1 MKHIFIVPL
10 NNEVNYYL
18 LFYLASFSVGF
29 LIVFYQCLKFREKLP
44 LLSTV
49 TAAIFLACVFGCK
62 LMSVLENY
70 LIGDYGSSGLF
81 DSTQMAL
88 GGAVLAFLAIIL
100 LNKIFRLPGEYLYGI
115 GLAALIGLL
124 IQKPG
129 CFFGGCC
136 KGMEV
141 TNFIGFAYA
150 DGILRHPL
158 QLYEMVFYGM
168 AVITLVKIKVKN
180 IGSKYFL
187 SLVLFCVV
195 QFFAEFIKDPGD
207 TLAFAQKII
216 GLKIV
221 QVIYLFLSIIF
232 LSFYYLSERSKKIEP
247 FSHPKNYVLLN
258 VSILLVVVFV
268 FYIIHPFLFP
278 IEIYAVNIAF
288 LPAIFLSMVQLF
300 NYFTIPRYRWA
311 SLLILILPLFLMSQT
326 LPENTGTQK
335 VYKTIGV
342 GYQGG
347 EFNNYIVNS
356 TDPGSCSGHSYGTEF
371 QQKYNVISIGYSTT
385 KIRKKA
391 NFTYGLNASFGNIKE
406 TNLTTSEVSSNTIAS
421 LNPYFSTD
429 LNWLGIGIGL
439 HLGSNYYALTKS
451 TNRGSGYPTTG
462 LETFPVL
469 PQAHFRVGPK
479 RFFAI
484 EYNFANHFPSALPT
498 FTHEIVFGSGFGVR
512 NGLYFKYGTLI
523 GSQSDQEIGR
533 YISGYIPF
541 NNKVVIEPV
550 FGWGSISNVYMLG
563 VSYRFGHKET
573 DYTLAQSKD

>member
-1 MKHIFIVPL
+1 
-10 NNEVNYYL
+10 
-18 LFYLASFSVGF
+18 
-29 LIVFYQCLKFREKLP
+29 
-44 LLSTV
+44 
-49 TAAIFLACVFGCK
+49 
-62 LMSVLENY
+62 
-70 LIGDYGSSGLF
+70 
-81 DSTQMAL
+81 L
-88 GGAVLAFLAIIL
+88 GGAVLAFLVIIL

-158 QLYEMVFYGM
+158 QLYEMVYYGV
-168 AVITLVKIKVKN
+168 AVIALVKIKVKN

-221 QVIYLFLSIIF
+221 QLIYLFLSILF
-232 LSFYYLSERSKKIEP
+232 LSIFYLSETRKKIEP
-247 FSHPKNYVLLN
+247 TSYLKNYVLLN
-258 VSILLVVVFV
+258 ATLLIAVVFV
-268 FYIIHPFLFP
+268 FYIIHPFLFR

-288 LPAIFLSMVQLF
+288 LPALFLSMVQLF

-311 SLLILILPLFLMSQT
+311 SLLFLILPFFLMSQT
-326 LPENTGTQK
+326 LPENNGTQK

-342 GYQGG
+342 GYHGG
-347 EFNNYIVNS
+347 KFDNYIVNS
-356 TDPGSCSGHSYGTEF
+356 TDPGSCSGYSYGTEF

-391 NFTYGLNASFGNIKE
+391 DFTYGLNASFGNIKE

-421 LNPYFSTD
+421 LNPYFSTN
-429 LNWLGIGIGL
+429 LNWLGIGLGL
-439 HLGSNYYALTKS
+439 HLGSNHYALTKS
-451 TNRGSGYPTTG
+451 TNKGSGYPTTG
-462 LETFPVL
+462 LGVSPVL

-479 RFFAI
+479 RFFAL
-484 EYNFANHFPSALPT
+484 EYNFANHFPSALPA
-498 FTHEIVFGSGFGVR
+498 FTHEFAIVSGFGAR
-512 NGLYFKYGTLI
+512 NGLYFKYGLLF
-523 GSQSDQEIGR
+523 GSQSQEDVGR

-541 NNKVVIEPV
+541 NNKVVFEPV
-550 FGWGSISNVYMLG
+550 FGWGSISDVYMLG
-563 VSYRFGHKET
+563 VSYRFGHKESEYKIST
-573 DYTLAQSKD
+573 SNID